1 MENNF
6 HLAFGNLS
14 MEETEGTFHKPYH
27 FLEEGCF
34 IELANVTA
42 PGLVHGDIQY
52 HPYSIM
58 EYDYELFG
66 SSIPSVTASVFTP
79 AMCQADTVTGVKYKA
94 PVFISTINNKYV
106 MKYQMP

>member
-14 MEETEGTFHKPYH
+14 MEEIEGTFHKPYH

-42 PGLVHGDIQY
+42 PGLVHGDIQ
-52 HPYSIM
+52 
-58 EYDYELFG
+58 
-66 SSIPSVTASVFTP
+66 
-79 AMCQADTVTGVKYKA
+79 
-94 PVFISTINNKYV
+94 
-106 MKYQMP
+106 